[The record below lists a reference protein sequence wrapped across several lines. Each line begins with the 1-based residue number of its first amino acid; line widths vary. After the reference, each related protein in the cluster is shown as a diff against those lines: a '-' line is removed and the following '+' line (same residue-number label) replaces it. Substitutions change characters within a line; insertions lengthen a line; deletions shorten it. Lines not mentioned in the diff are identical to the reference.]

1 MFELTFDKLKPSN
14 IDDKEFLQ
22 NNVNNKIKSVSRL
35 YWQEHCVECAL
46 PDCYSV
52 CSLYSPRVDGNCK
65 RFSFGISPDYRISGS
80 QNFCADIHFKK
91 WAKLEAYWP
100 SNPSMISKNRNYIES
115 RIISLIHNLYKKI
128 FKNFKPAKRFS
139 AKFAE
144 RFFKLTINSF
154 FSHPIDGLFVRFYY
168 QETELRKIQIEI
180 SSLSSLLYRNIIDVK
195 NGWNERFIP
204 YSELPKNFSE
214 LTRISVH
221 PIDSEP
227 IRLVFSHLDL
237 VTFMSNLKEELE
249 FKNNSIKVKCICWD
263 LDNTLWKGIIGE
275 DGPENVKMNKD
286 ALDLVKSLDQRG
298 ILQSICSKNDSS
310 LAWKKLTDEKLDHF
324 FLYPEIHWNPKSQS
338 IKRIANN
345 LNISIDSIGFIDDSI
360 RELEEVASNLP
371 NVKLYNADEI
381 SNLLDYSE
389 FNIPITSMSHLR
401 REMYITELKRS
412 SSLIETFNDPDAF
425 LLSCQ
430 MELMIGHPKDQIDID
445 RCLELLQRT
454 NQFNLTG
461 NKYSYKGLENLLDS
475 SKHKSFFGRLR
486 DKFGEMG
493 IVIFFSV
500 NTSNKN
506 EVIIE
511 EFVMSCRV
519 AQKNV
524 DLAVIQWIC
533 QNFIQTNQTKIQIRY
548 KNTGKNKPMLKIL
561 RKLSLLINDS
571 NRQITTIDISHE
583 ILNKNY
589 FEFVKISDSSKF
601 LIYE

>member
-1 MFELTFDKLKPSN
+1 
-14 IDDKEFLQ
+14 
-22 NNVNNKIKSVSRL
+22 
-35 YWQEHCVECAL
+35 
-46 PDCYSV
+46 
-52 CSLYSPRVDGNCK
+52 
-65 RFSFGISPDYRISGS
+65 
-80 QNFCADIHFKK
+80 
-91 WAKLEAYWP
+91 
-100 SNPSMISKNRNYIES
+100 MISKNRNFIES
-115 RIISLIHNLYKKI
+115 RIISFIHNLYKKI
-128 FKNFKPAKRFS
+128 FKNSKSAKRFS

-144 RFFKLTINSF
+144 RFFKLRINSL
-154 FSHPIDGLFVRFYY
+154 FSHPIDGLYVRFYY
-168 QETELRKIQIEI
+168 QEIELRKIQIEI

-214 LTRISVH
+214 LTRISVY

-227 IRLVFSHLDL
+227 IRLVFSHIDL
-237 VTFMSNLKEELE
+237 VTFISDLKEELV

-275 DGPENVKMNKD
+275 DGPENVKMNQD
-286 ALDLVKSLDQRG
+286 ALDLVQSLDQRG
-298 ILQSICSKNDSS
+298 ILQSISSKNDYS
-310 LAWKKLTDEKLDHF
+310 LAWKKLVNENLDHF
-324 FLYPEIHWNPKSQS
+324 FLYPEIHWNPKSHS

-371 NVKLYNADEI
+371 DIKLYHADEI
-381 SNLLDYSE
+381 SNLLNYSE
-389 FNIPITSMSHLR
+389 FNIPITTMSPMR

-412 SSLIETFNDPDAF
+412 SSLIETLDEPDAF

-430 MELMIGHPKDQIDID
+430 MELVIDHPKDQKDID

-461 NKYSYKGLENLLDS
+461 NKYSYRDLENLLDS
-475 SKHKSFFGRLR
+475 SKHRSFFGRLTDR
-486 DKFGEMG
+486 FGEMG

-500 NTSNKN
+500 NTSHKS

-548 KNTGKNKPMLKIL
+548 KNTGKNKPMLEIL
-561 RKLSLLINDS
+561 RKMSLSINDS
-571 NRQITTIDISHE
+571 NIQITTIDIPHE

-589 FEFVKISDSSKF
+589 FEFVKITHNSESG
-601 LIYE
+601 LYE